1 MSGEHSTIPGA
12 AAVAA
17 DNRVARGYPE
27 EGVASVNQLTI
38 PVGAPVSFELTS
50 SDPLGPQHDECEPGY
65 FRGRFKWTEG
75 LREVQNEAILHPTLL
90 DRFAAKEGVQHYYE
104 RRA

>member
-1 MSGEHSTIPGA
+1 M
-12 AAVAA
+12 
-17 DNRVARGYPE
+17 
-27 EGVASVNQLTI
+27 NQLTI

-50 SDPLGPQHDECEPGY
+50 SDPLGPQHDEREPGY

-75 LREVQNEAILHPTLL
+75 LREVQNEAILHPTVL

-104 RRA
+104 RRAYRPINLASREKTKHFFAEQKAGPPV